1 MRATVIHAYIH
12 IPPPKRE
19 EKKRTKRNVF
29 ESHRIMTIRRYMTQR
44 QVLVCVRVGNIETQE
59 REREGRGAERG
70 RSEKR
75 KKENRIKLY

>member
-1 MRATVIHAYIH
+1 VQPSYMHTYTS
-12 IPPPKRE
+12 PLQKE
-19 EKKRTKRNVF
+19 KKKKRTKRNVF